1 MAKGSAST
9 RFVCQDC
16 GAVLS
21 KWMGQCDIC
30 KSWNSIVEEVIQR
43 EKTVSIISENFFK
56 TVEVAEDEEVTR
68 HITYFDELNRV
79 LGGGFV
85 GGSVV
90 LFGGPPGIGK
100 STLLLQVLLKDITG
114 SSNRVYISAEE
125 SISQISLRVRRL
137 CLSDD
142 SLKIANTSN
151 IEQIASSLETLSE
164 KTIVVVDSI
173 QTISTNLIQS
183 PPGTISQV
191 RYCTQ
196 ELVNIAKEK
205 NMVII
210 IVGHIT
216 KDGSIAGPK
225 TLEHMVDCV
234 LYFEGDRACDYRILR
249 GSKNRFGPTE
259 EIGVFSMTG
268 AGLEEVANP
277 SSAFLTA
284 SEGSVSGVAVF
295 SGIEGTRPILSEV
308 QALVSHTNIA
318 IPRRSSVGF
327 DGNRLAMLVAVIS
340 SRCRLNFSNKDVYLN
355 IAGGLKI
362 AEPAVDLA
370 VVASI
375 ISAYLQKALPT
386 GSVFFGEVSLS
397 GEIRPSHISFSR
409 IKEAQKLGFQKV
421 YCSHKTEDFDQ
432 FEDDL
437 QIIKIKSVR
446 DLFEIVR
453 SI

>member
-1 MAKGSAST
+1 
-9 RFVCQDC
+9 
-16 GAVLS
+16 
-21 KWMGQCDIC
+21 MGQCDVC
-30 KSWNSIVEEVIQR
+30 KAWNSIVEEVIQK
-43 EKTVSIISENFFK
+43 EKTPSIVPDNFFK
-56 TVEVAEDEEVTR
+56 TVEIVEDDSVTR
-68 HITYFDELNRV
+68 HVTSFDELNRV

-85 GGSVV
+85 EGSVV
-90 LFGGPPGIGK
+90 LLGGPPGIGK
-100 STLLLQVLLKDITG
+100 STLLLQVLLGEIAG
-114 SSNRVYISAEE
+114 STDRIYISAEE
-125 SISQISLRVRRL
+125 SVSQISLRVKRL
-137 CLSDD
+137 GLPDN
-142 SLKIANTSN
+142 SLKIANTGS
-151 IEQIASSLETLSE
+151 IEQIISSLEGFSE

-183 PPGTISQV
+183 SPGTISQV

-205 NMVII
+205 DMIVI

-277 SSAFLTA
+277 SSAFLTI
-284 SEGSVSGVAVF
+284 SDSSVSGVAVF

-327 DGNRLAMLVAVIS
+327 DGNRLTMLVAVIS

-355 IAGGLKI
+355 IAGGLRI
-362 AEPAVDLA
+362 VEPAVDLA

-409 IKEAQKLGFQKV
+409 IKEAQKLGFQKI
-421 YCSHKTEDFDQ
+421 YCSHKTENFDQ
-432 FEDDL
+432 FENEL

-453 SI
+453 NA